1 MRPPSTAP
9 LNGRLPSMLR
19 TLYTAAAALLL
30 ALPLPAGAQWSPSA
44 TLDLG
49 MGYGRMALSQAAL
62 NSARRMSEQS
72 SEAFEEGG
80 SSDGWAGPTFVA
92 SFQPDPDVVE
102 TVQQRFIL
110 FYGGDDPD
118 HQAVM
123 AQEVDSGVY
132 HRRFRELMESH
143 GLEPRL
149 DDLVEVSA
157 ARFVVLWEI
166 IHGQEVNPAA
176 ARAVREQLSAQY
188 ADDFWM
194 KRMEDAE
201 KQELSE
207 TFALHVAA
215 AEIAYAEVVKRDDPD
230 LLRHYRAGIQ
240 HSLLPDGPQ
249 LDRLTIT
256 DSGFE
261 PL

>member
-1 MRPPSTAP
+1 MRSIFFPTPS
-9 LNGRLPSMLR
+9 
-19 TLYTAAAALLL
+19 LL
-30 ALPLPAGAQWSPSA
+30 AVFLLACSLPFTAHAQWSPSA

-49 MGYGRMALSQAAL
+49 MGYGRMALGQAAL
-62 NSARRMSEQS
+62 DAARRMSEES
-72 SEAFEEGG
+72 SEAFEG
-80 SSDGWAGPTFVA
+80 SAGEEQLDDEAGPAFSA
-92 SFQPDPDVVE
+92 SFEPDPEVVE
-102 TVQQRFIL
+102 TVRQRFVL

-118 HQAVM
+118 NRAVM
-123 AQEVDSGVY
+123 AREVEAGAY
-132 HRRFRELMESH
+132 HQRFRELMQSR

-149 DDLVEVSA
+149 DDLLEVSA

-166 IHGQEVNPAA
+166 IHGAEASPEQ
-176 ARAVREQLSAQY
+176 ARGVREQLRAQY
-188 ADDFWM
+188 AEDFWM